1 MSEVNIFVRVGS
13 RDVILFCS
21 ISFTVVSDPEEGAN
35 DECVE
40 LGVAELDILEVCA
53 LINFWLQTGD

>member
-1 MSEVNIFVRVGS
+1 MCVAS

-40 LGVAELDILEVCA
+40 LGVAELDILEVCV
-53 LINFWLQTGD
+53 WS